1 MSEAAGEYAR
11 SKKTP
16 DACRGHDSD
25 DGDGDGDGNDGNGDG
40 VTMVGGSSS

>member
-16 DACRGHDSD
+16 DACRGHDGD
-25 DGDGDGDGNDGNGDG
+25 DDGDGDGNDGNGDG